1 MRVNASTYVN
11 MTEFFHDG
19 GRCHIETSPLICSAN
34 EWIGFYKIT
43 ASVMKELIML
53 NMPAYTLINRVL
65 NILNMAEF

>member
-11 MTEFFHDG
+11 MTEFF
-19 GRCHIETSPLICSAN
+19 CFCSAN
-34 EWIGFYKIT
+34 QWIGFYKIT